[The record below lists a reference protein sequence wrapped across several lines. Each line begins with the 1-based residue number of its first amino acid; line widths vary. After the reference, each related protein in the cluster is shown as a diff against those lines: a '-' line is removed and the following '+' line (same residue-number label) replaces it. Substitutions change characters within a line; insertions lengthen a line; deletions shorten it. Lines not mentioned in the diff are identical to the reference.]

1 MGFNGDE
8 SPALQISGRLREGLD
23 HNFLHLLW
31 ANILA
36 PELHDAGALDAGEI
50 EQRAVI
56 QIMGKDDGLVGPG
69 PGDDFR
75 IKRFGR
81 PNRTPVCDLMS
92 RLSETTFPRRGKVH
106 IQQNLQPRVRAR
118 SCSSARQAA

>member
-56 QIMGKDDGLVGPG
+56 QIMGKDDGLAGPG

-75 IKRFGR
+75 IERIGR
-81 PNRTPVCDLMS
+81 PNRTPVCDLM
-92 RLSETTFPRRGKVH
+92 PR
-106 IQQNLQPRVRAR
+106 P
-118 SCSSARQAA
+118 S

>member
-1 MGFNGDE
+1 MLGGGYGAYSCEEEGLSKGKLRMRKRWGSMVTRAPRCKSVAACERAWITIF
-8 SPALQISGRLREGLD
+8 SICSGRTL
-23 HNFLHLLW
+23 
-31 ANILA
+31 LA

-75 IKRFGR
+75 IERIGR
-81 PNRTPVCDLMS
+81 PNRTPVCDLM
-92 RLSETTFPRRGKVH
+92 PR
-106 IQQNLQPRVRAR
+106 P
-118 SCSSARQAA
+118 S